1 MNKNVLGRAVAMSCV
16 CLALTQPA
24 LAADLFAGAKTA
36 IKDTVGTGSGVETA
50 ILGMGVL
57 GGAISGFMTKNWVG
71 GIGGFV
77 AGMIFWK
84 FAAPLAGL

>member
-1 MNKNVLGRAVAMSCV
+1 MNEKTVGRAVAMSCV

-36 IKDTVGTGSGVETA
+36 IKDTAGTGSSIETA
-50 ILGMGVL
+50 MLGVGL
-57 GGAISGFMTKNWVG
+57 LSGMATGYLTKNWLG
-71 GIGGFV
+71 GIGGFA

-84 FAAPLAGL
+84 FAAPLVGL